1 MISYAEQKTL
11 LIKTRESVSLI
22 RVLDDENKPI
32 VGTLYLNC
40 LSNSKKR
47 FFSDRKFWP
56 FEDPKQPIGYS
67 VWVEWDQ
74 ECHSRFQVCSE
85 ISFSLFI
92 ND

>member
-47 FFSDRKFWP
+47 FESFGCLKTPNSLSATLYGSSGIKNATLGFRCV
-56 FEDPKQPIGYS
+56 PKS
-67 VWVEWDQ
+67 
-74 ECHSRFQVCSE
+74 HSRF
-85 ISFSLFI
+85 L
-92 ND
+92 